1 MTKIFKSLSFWVL
14 AAGVLGYISA
24 ILFGNPEWVEQTH
37 PPFFYDLII
46 LIKTSFLSALKMMI
60 APIIFFS
67 LIGGIINI
75 GEITRLKDMGIVTI
89 SYYVSTTIIAIAI
102 GLTAVFFVHPWENS
116 GLKIKNNNNQESIAY
131 KKPSKLISG
140 ESQSVVQ
147 VVTTILKKA
156 FANPFEALVKG
167 NIIGIVTAALLIGLA
182 LLVVHSN
189 DSPIYQL
196 VMDVNVVINK
206 VLDWIIK
213 LTPIGIFAIAFD
225 FKLKVGSGLLS
236 QLLSFASVVFVA
248 TLIHGVI
255 VLPLIG
261 WLFGGVKP
269 LELFKKS
276 MKPLFVAL
284 STSSSSATLPITM
297 KTSEEEFK
305 VSKGVS
311 GFVFP
316 LGATMNMDG
325 TALYEGIA
333 AVFLAY
339 LYDIQLGAVAT
350 FSIFFMS
357 MLSSVGA
364 PGMPSA
370 SMAGMQMVLLAA
382 GIPLEA
388 IGILLVI
395 DKPLDTFRT
404 AVNVQ
409 GDIVGAVVTQNF
421 VNKKQITE

>member
-1 MTKIFKSLSFWVL
+1 MNKFFKSLSFWVL

-24 ILFGNPEWVEQTH
+24 IIFGNPDWVSQSH
-37 PPFFYDLII
+37 PPFFYELII
-46 LIKTSFLSALKMMI
+46 LIKSSFLSALKMMI

-75 GEITRLKDMGIVTI
+75 GEITKLKSMGMVTV
-89 SYYVSTTIIAIAI
+89 SYYISTTIIAIAI

-116 GLKIKNNNNQESIAY
+116 GLKIKNSKPDQSLAY

-140 ESQSVVQ
+140 DSQSVTQ
-147 VVTTILKKA
+147 VVTTILNKA
-156 FANPFEALVKG
+156 FANPFESLVRG

-196 VMDVNVVINK
+196 VSDINIVINK

-213 LTPIGIFAIAFD
+213 LTPFGIFAIAFD
-225 FKLKVGSGLLS
+225 FKLKVGSGLLG

-248 TLIHGVI
+248 TLIHGMI
-255 VLPLIG
+255 ILPLIG
-261 WLFGGVKP
+261 WIFGGVKP
-269 LELFKKS
+269 FELFKKS

-297 KTSEEEFK
+297 KTSEDEFK

-339 LYDIQLGAVAT
+339 LYDVPLSAVAT

-409 GDIVGAVVTQNF
+409 GDIVGAIVTQNY
-421 VNKKQITE
+421 VNKKSNT